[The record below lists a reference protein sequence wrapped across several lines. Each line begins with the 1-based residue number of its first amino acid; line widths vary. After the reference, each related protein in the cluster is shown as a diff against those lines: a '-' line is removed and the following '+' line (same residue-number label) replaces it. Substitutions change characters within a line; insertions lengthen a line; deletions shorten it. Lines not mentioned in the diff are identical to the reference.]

1 MAGFPASRLTAT
13 SNWTALAAGAFES
26 VVDQGAVQDYILKE
40 CPMFYIID
48 QMGMM
53 REGAYS
59 HSSIVRV
66 SETDDSQPKSFT
78 GLDTLSK
85 GTVQAP
91 RAMVYPFYNYDINV
105 TIPWEDEITLTGAEA
120 LGDYVEETTFKQARA
135 LGARMSDDMVHG
147 NQSDAKNFLGLEQM
161 VCFTDNTASTALNG
175 ARWNFRLSANTLGGI
190 TRVAHTATTGGSG
203 AENVSVDMSQL
214 SAAPAS
220 TFSLG
225 TNQNGSEAIQCL
237 NHIINVCTY
246 EATTPDLILSD
257 WKPQEDMNNAG
268 FGLQRLKQ
276 DEKGSVDLGLSIS
289 SYKGL
294 KWYASP
300 RFAHSGVTVTGGS
313 AIDTATN
320 TSIVYVLTS
329 KTWEYRVHKEANWAT
344 IPFLG
349 LTDQAG
355 AIGRIRNRAQLICKN
370 FALNAVMANYGE

>member
-1 MAGFPASRLTAT
+1 MAFPASRLTAT

-105 TIPWEDEITLTGAEA
+105 TIPWEDEITLTGADA

-161 VCFTDNTASTALNG
+161 VITAADTGSVTLTGN
-175 ARWNFRLSANTLGGI
+175 RWNYRQMTNTIGG
-190 TRVAHTATTGGSG
+190 VARTAWTSETAGGTG
-203 AENVSVDMSQL
+203 AENVSVDM
-214 SAAPAS
+214 AGITDTPAI
-220 TFSLG
+220 FSLT
-225 TNQNGSEAIQCL
+225 TNQNGSQSIQLL

-246 EATTPDLILSD
+246 EATTPDLILSS

-276 DEKGSVDLGLSIS
+276 DEKGSVDLGLSVS

-294 KWYASP
+294 KWFASP
-300 RFAHSGVTVTGGS
+300 RFAHSLLAPTGGTTPALS
-313 AIDTATN
+313 D
-320 TSIVYVLTS
+320 IVYVLTS

-370 FALNAVMANYGE
+370 FALNASMYNYGDTD

>member
-1 MAGFPASRLTAT
+1 MAFPASRLTAT
-13 SNWTALAAGAFES
+13 SSWTALAAGAFES

-161 VCFTDNTASTALNG
+161 IVT
-175 ARWNFRLSANTLGGI
+175 
-190 TRVAHTATTGGSG
+190 VADSTGGLTGDRWRYRQATNTIGGVARTAWTSATAGGTG
-203 AENVSVDMSQL
+203 AENVSVDI
-214 SAAPAS
+214 AAACTASPAS

-225 TNQNGSEAIQCL
+225 TNQNGSEAIQLL

-300 RFAHSGVTVTGGS
+300 RFAHSGTAVTGQTTPS
-313 AIDTATN
+313 NTN
-320 TSIVYVLTS
+320 LVYVLTS

-370 FALNAVMANYGE
+370 FALNAVMYNYGG